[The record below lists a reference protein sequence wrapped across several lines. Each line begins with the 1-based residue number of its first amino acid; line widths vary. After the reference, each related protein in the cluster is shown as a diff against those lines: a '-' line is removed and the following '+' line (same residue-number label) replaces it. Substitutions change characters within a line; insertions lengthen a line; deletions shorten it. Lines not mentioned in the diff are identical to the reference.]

1 MGFWDKFNPKKF
13 LGKVVTGGGGVLKI
27 LGSVA
32 GKVAGPIGSALSGF
46 SMYKDLSAMVAMN
59 EGPLPELYK
68 NVGGSLMSLVGSI
81 LGGAVG
87 GAFLG
92 PIGAMLGSTFGSTIF
107 GWLGDLFPGVPTFLG
122 EFLVDT
128 LGLFGKPGS
137 AVTAAPAGG
146 GGGAAS
152 TPTAAGATSK
162 ASAIVGTGQAVKAA
176 APPTAAG
183 GGGGAPKSTPAPAG
197 GGAKVA
203 SPGATGTSTKGSA
216 LAGGMTGML
225 MGVQLQKIFG
235 PTNSKTQG
243 FIDQAKVDSAK
254 QTAAITLQT
263 KAITD
268 AKGLPTKDTI
278 MQDQLNSLI
287 ELMSVAYG
295 GGGKQQV
302 TLLLNGKKV
311 TREIN
316 QQNSN
321 NNLTGG
327 TGDPPI
333 PSDIRLKQN
342 IQLIGV
348 SESGINIYT
357 FEYIEQVGLEGTYQ
371 GVMAQELIGT
381 EFESALIFDGEYYK
395 VDYSKLDVEFIRI
408 S

>member
-1 MGFWDKFNPKKF
+1 
-13 LGKVVTGGGGVLKI
+13 
-27 LGSVA
+27 
-32 GKVAGPIGSALSGF
+32 
-46 SMYKDLSAMVAMN
+46 
-59 EGPLPELYK
+59 
-68 NVGGSLMSLVGSI
+68 

-137 AVTAAPAGG
+137 AVPQTTAGGG

-162 ASAIVGTGQAVKAA
+162 ASAIVGTGQAVAAA

-197 GGAKVA
+197 GGVKVA

-287 ELMSVAYG
+287 ELFSVVYG
-295 GGGKQQV
+295 KGLVNQQV

-327 TGDPPI
+327 
-333 PSDIRLKQN
+333 
-342 IQLIGV
+342 
-348 SESGINIYT
+348 
-357 FEYIEQVGLEGTYQ
+357 EG
-371 GVMAQELIGT
+371 
-381 EFESALIFDGEYYK
+381 
-395 VDYSKLDVEFIRI
+395 
-408 S
+408 